1 MLKSMTGFARVDY
14 QKDGV
19 KVNIEV
25 KCLNGKQLDINT
37 RLPRNMQNFDILVRD
52 MIKSKFSRGTFS
64 VNLNIENNQVD
75 KILSFNSEKVKAVY
89 ESLNKIR
96 TILKIKE
103 PVNLEQVLN
112 YQELI
117 SEQEEEIDERIYS
130 NLVKQGINKALVTID
145 QMRINEGKN
154 IEKDLANRIKKIQQI
169 VDKIRA
175 KGLERIPNEREKYR
189 QKIAQ
194 MFEGDE
200 IDEQR
205 IYLEMVIL
213 ADKLDISEE
222 CVRLDSHIKYFF
234 KSLKENES
242 AGRKINFLMQEMNR
256 EINTIGSKVNDAEL
270 SQMVVLVKEEIERIR
285 EQIQNIE

>member
-19 KVNIEV
+19 KATIEV

-64 VNLNIENNQVD
+64 VNLNIENNQID
-75 KILSFNSEKVKAVY
+75 KILAFNTEKVKAVY
-89 ESLNKIR
+89 ESLNNIR
-96 TILKIKE
+96 TALKIKE
-103 PVNLEQVLN
+103 PVKLEQVLS

-117 SEQEEEIDERIYS
+117 SEQEEEIDERFYA
-130 NLVKQGINKALVTID
+130 NLIKQGMNKALVTID

-154 IEKDLANRIKKIQQI
+154 IEKDIANRIKKIQQI

-175 KGLERIPNEREKYR
+175 KGLERIPTEREKYR

-222 CVRLDSHIKYFF
+222 CVRLDSHIKYFY
-234 KSLKENES
+234 KTLKENES

-270 SQMVVLVKEEIERIR
+270 SQMVVMVKEEIERIR

>member
-19 KVNIEV
+19 KVTIEA

-37 RLPRNMQNFDILVRD
+37 RLPRNMQNFDLLVRD
-52 MIKSKFSRGTFS
+52 MIKTKFSRGTFS
-64 VNLNIENNQVD
+64 ININVENQQID
-75 KILSFNSEKVKAVY
+75 KLLSFNLEKVKAVY
-89 ESLNKIR
+89 DSLNKLR
-96 TILKIKE
+96 SELKIKE
-103 PVNLEQVLN
+103 PVKLEQVLY
-112 YQELI
+112 YQDLI
-117 SEQEEEIDERIYS
+117 TNQEEEIDEKFYS
-130 NLVKQGINKALVTID
+130 NILRQAISKALQTID

-154 IEKDLANRIKKIQQI
+154 IEKDITNRIKKIQQI

-175 KGLERIPNEREKYR
+175 KGLERIPIEREKYR

-222 CVRLDSHIKYFF
+222 CVRLDSHIKYFY
-234 KSLKENES
+234 KTLKENDS
-242 AGRKINFLMQEMNR
+242 AGRKINFLLQEMNR

>member
-19 KVNIEV
+19 KIIVEI

-37 RLPRNMQNFDILVRD
+37 RLPRNMQNFDLLVRD
-52 MIKSKFSRGTFS
+52 LIKTKFSRGTVS
-64 VNLNIENNQVD
+64 ININIENNQID
-75 KILSFNSEKVKAVY
+75 KLLSFNTDKVKAVY
-89 ESLNKIR
+89 DSLNAIR
-96 TILKIKE
+96 STLKIKE
-103 PVNLEQVLN
+103 PIKLEQVLQ

-117 SEQEEEIDERIYS
+117 SNQEEEIDDKFYA
-130 NLVKQGINKALVTID
+130 NLIKQGVNKALVTID
-145 QMRINEGKN
+145 QMRLNEGKN
-154 IEKDLANRIKKIQQI
+154 IEKDLTNRIKKIQQI

-175 KGLERIPNEREKYR
+175 KGLERIPTEREKYR

-234 KSLKENES
+234 STLKENDS
-242 AGRKINFLMQEMNR
+242 TGRKINFLMQELNR

-270 SQMVVLVKEEIERIR
+270 SQMVVTVKEEIERIR

>member
-25 KCLNGKQLDINT
+25 KCLNGKQLDIST
-37 RLPRNMQNFDILVRD
+37 RLPRNMQNFDLLVRD
-52 MIKSKFSRGTFS
+52 MIKSKFSRGTFT
-64 VNLNIENNQVD
+64 VNLNFENNQID
-75 KILSFNSEKVKAVY
+75 KILSFNPDKVKAVY
-89 ESLNKIR
+89 DSLNKIR
-96 TILKIKE
+96 TALKIKE
-103 PVNLEQVLN
+103 PIKLEQVLS

-117 SEQEEEIDERIYS
+117 AEQEEEIDERLYA
-130 NLVKQGINKALVTID
+130 NLIKQGLIKALTTID

-154 IEKDLANRIKKIQQI
+154 IEKDITNRIKKIQQT

-234 KSLKENES
+234 KTLKENES

>member
-14 QKDGV
+14 QKDGM
-19 KVNIEV
+19 KVNIEI

-52 MIKSKFSRGTFS
+52 MIKSKFSRGTVS

-103 PVNLEQVLN
+103 PVKLEQILN

-117 SEQEEEIDERIYS
+117 SEQEEEIDEKIYS
-130 NLVKQGINKALVTID
+130 NLIKQGINKALVTID

-154 IEKDLANRIKKIQQI
+154 IEKDITNRIKKIQQT

-205 IYLEMVIL
+205 IYLEMVLL

-234 KSLKENES
+234 KTLKENDS

>member
-96 TILKIKE
+96 TLLKIKE

-130 NLVKQGINKALVTID
+130 NLIKQGINKALVTID

-154 IEKDLANRIKKIQQI
+154 IEKDIAIRIKKIQQT

-222 CVRLDSHIKYFF
+222 CVRLDSHIQYFF
-234 KSLKENES
+234 KTLKENES

>member
-1 MLKSMTGFARVDY
+1 MTGFARVDY

-19 KVNIEV
+19 KLTIEV

-37 RLPRNMQNFDILVRD
+37 RLPRNMQNFDIMVRD

-64 VNLNIENNQVD
+64 INLNIENTQVD
-75 KILSFNSEKVKAVY
+75 KLLSFNLDKVKAVY
-89 ESLNKIR
+89 ESLNTIR
-96 TILKIKE
+96 TSLKIKE
-103 PVNLEQVLN
+103 PVKLEQVLS

-117 SEQEEEIDERIYS
+117 SVQEEEIDEKFYA
-130 NLVKQGINKALVTID
+130 NLIKQGINKALVTID
-145 QMRINEGKN
+145 QMRISEGKN
-154 IEKDLANRIKKIQQI
+154 IEKDIANRIKKIQQT

-175 KGLERIPNEREKYR
+175 KGLERIPTEREKYR

-234 KSLKENES
+234 KTLKENES

>member
-19 KVNIEV
+19 KLTIEV

-37 RLPRNMQNFDILVRD
+37 RLPRNMQSFDMMVRD

-64 VNLNIENNQVD
+64 INLNIENTQVD
-75 KILSFNSEKVKAVY
+75 KLLSFNPEKVKAVY
-89 ESLNKIR
+89 DSLNQIR
-96 TILKIKE
+96 TALKIKE
-103 PVNLEQVLN
+103 PVKLEQVLN

-117 SEQEEEIDERIYS
+117 SDQEEEIDERYYG
-130 NLVKQGINKALVTID
+130 NLIKQAINKALVTID

-154 IEKDLANRIKKIQQI
+154 IEKDIANRIKKIQQT

-175 KGLERIPNEREKYR
+175 KGLERIPTEREKYR

-234 KSLKENES
+234 KTLKENES

>member
-96 TILKIKE
+96 TTLKIKE

-130 NLVKQGINKALVTID
+130 NLIKQGINKALVTID